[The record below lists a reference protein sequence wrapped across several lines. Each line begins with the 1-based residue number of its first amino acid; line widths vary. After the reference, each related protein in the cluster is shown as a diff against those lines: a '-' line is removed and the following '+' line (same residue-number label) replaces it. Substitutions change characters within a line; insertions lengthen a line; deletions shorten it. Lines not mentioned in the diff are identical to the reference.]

1 MSQPSKIPAPA
12 ARLLICARC
21 GAEFA
26 CTLSS
31 DCWCADESAKLPI
44 PDEGGDCLCTDCL
57 RKAAKPP
64 KHH

>member
-1 MSQPSKIPAPA
+1 MSQRIDIPAPA

-26 CTLSS
+26 CTMSS
-31 DCWCADESAKLPI
+31 DCWCADQSVTLPI
-44 PDEGGDCLCTDCL
+44 PDDGGDCLCNDCL
-57 RKAAKPP
+57 RKAAKPA

>member
-57 RKAAKPP
+57 RMAAKPP
-64 KHH
+64 KSH

>member
-1 MSQPSKIPAPA
+1 MSLPGKIPAPA

-31 DCWCADESAKLPI
+31 DCWCADESARLPV
-44 PDEGGDCLCTDCL
+44 PDDGGDCLCGNCL
-57 RKAAKPP
+57 SKAAKPAQ
-64 KHH
+64 HH